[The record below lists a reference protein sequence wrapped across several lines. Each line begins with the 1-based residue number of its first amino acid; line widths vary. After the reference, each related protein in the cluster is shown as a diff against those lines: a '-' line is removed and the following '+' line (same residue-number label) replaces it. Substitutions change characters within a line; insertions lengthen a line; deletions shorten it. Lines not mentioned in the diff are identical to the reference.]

1 MEALIVVSVIVGAGF
16 FAGFMIR
23 DREERRR
30 RRLAKRLNLT

>member
-1 MEALIVVSVIVGAGF
+1 MDALIVASVIVGVGF
-16 FAGFMIR
+16 LMGFLIR